1 MAQDLHNKFLVKAHP
16 LSVADPD
23 ANYTTDSLIEIEIA
37 TIQVSTDQDYA
48 PDTTGTTQVKILVM
62 DTESILAILAA
73 PTAGGT
79 GYKVG
84 DILKVSEGTSGT
96 VKVTTIDSGTGEA
109 TAVSLITGGVNYTT
123 GSGKATT
130 GGTGTGCTI
139 EITHAAEFV
148 EETALLVDIANK
160 NETHRRILPEFAGR
174 HIRCDVTKGNATAGT
189 LAIHFLGKR
198 KVR

>member
-1 MAQDLHNKFLVKAHP
+1 MAQDLHNKFLVEVHD
-16 LSVADPD
+16 LSGAD
-23 ANYTTDSLIEIEIA
+23 ANFTTDQLIDIEIA

-48 PDTTGTTQVKILVM
+48 PDTTGTTQVKILVIN
-62 DTESILAILAA
+62 TESILAILAA

-84 DILKVSEGTSGT
+84 DILKVSEGASGT
-96 VKVTTIDSGTGEA
+96 VKVTAVSSGVV
-109 TAVSLITGGVNYTT
+109 TAVELITGGVNYTT

-139 EITHAAEFV
+139 EITHAANFV
-148 EETALLVDIANK
+148 EETALLVDIDGK
-160 NETHRRILPEFAGR
+160 NQTHRRILPEFGGR
-174 HIRCDVTKGNATAGT
+174 HIRCDITKGNASAGT

>member
-1 MAQDLHNKFLVKAHP
+1 MAQDLFNKFLVKAHA
-16 LSVADPD
+16 LSGAD
-23 ANYTTDSLIEIEIA
+23 ANYTTDSLTEIEIA
-37 TIQVSTDQDYA
+37 AIQVSTDQDYA

-62 DTESILAILAA
+62 DTESILAIATA

-79 GYKVG
+79 GYVVG
-84 DILKVSEGTSGT
+84 DILKVSGGTGGT
-96 VKVTTIDSGTGEA
+96 VKVTAVTSGVVDT
-109 TAVSLITGGVNYTT
+109 VSLVAGGVNYTT
-123 GSGKATT
+123 GTGKATT

-148 EETALLVDIANK
+148 EETALLIDIANK
-160 NETHRRILPEFAGR
+160 NETHRRIIPEFGGR

-198 KVR
+198 KNR

>member
-1 MAQDLHNKFLVKAHP
+1 MAEDKHNKFLVLAHD
-16 LSVADPD
+16 LSGAD
-23 ANYTTDSLIEIEIA
+23 ANFTTDQLIDIEIA

-48 PDTTGTTQVKILVM
+48 PDTTGTTQVKILVI
-62 DTESILAILAA
+62 DTESILAIKAA

-84 DILKVSEGTSGT
+84 DILKVSEGASGT
-96 VKVTTIDSGTGEA
+96 VKVTAVTSGVVDT
-109 TAVSLITGGVNYTT
+109 VILITGGVNYTT
-123 GSGKATT
+123 GTGKATT
-130 GGTGTGCTI
+130 KGTGTGCTI

-148 EETALLVDIANK
+148 EETSLLVDIDGK
-160 NETHRRILPEFAGR
+160 NQTHRRILPEFAGR
-174 HIRCDVTKGNATAGT
+174 HIKCNIAKGNATAGT

>member
-1 MAQDLHNKFLVKAHP
+1 MAQDLFNKFLVKAHV
-16 LSVADPD
+16 LSVAAPD
-23 ANYTTDSLIEIEIA
+23 ANYTTDSLTEIEIA

-48 PDTTGTTQVKILVM
+48 PDTTGTTQVKILVIN
-62 DTESILAILAA
+62 TESILAIVAA

-84 DILKVSEGTSGT
+84 DILKVSEGASGT
-96 VKVTTIDSGTGEA
+96 VKVTAVTSGVVDT
-109 TAVSLITGGVNYTT
+109 VILITGGVNYTT
-123 GSGKATT
+123 GTGKATT

-148 EETALLVDIANK
+148 EETALLIDIANK
-160 NETHRRILPEFAGR
+160 NETHRRIIPEFGGR

-189 LAIHFLGKR
+189 LDIHFLGKR

>member
-1 MAQDLHNKFLVKAHP
+1 MAQDLHNKFLVEAHD
-16 LSVADPD
+16 LSGAD
-23 ANYTTDSLIEIEIA
+23 ANYTTDQLIEIEIA
-37 TIQVSTDQDYA
+37 AIQVSTDQDYA

-62 DTESILAILAA
+62 DTESILAIKSA

-84 DILKVSEGTSGT
+84 DILKVSEGASGK
-96 VKVTTIDSGTGEA
+96 VKVTAVTSGVVDT
-109 TAVSLITGGVNYTT
+109 VSLITGGVNYTT
-123 GSGKATT
+123 GTGKATT

-148 EETALLVDIANK
+148 EETSLLIDIDGK
-160 NETHRRILPEFAGR
+160 NQTHRRILPEFAGR
-174 HIRCDVTKGNATAGT
+174 YIRCDVTKGNATLGT

>member
-1 MAQDLHNKFLVKAHP
+1 MDSYNKFLVEAHA
-16 LSVADPD
+16 LSGAD
-23 ANYTTDSLIEIEIA
+23 ANYTTDNLIGVEIA

-73 PTAGGT
+73 PAAGGT
-79 GYKVG
+79 GYVVG
-84 DILKVSEGTSGT
+84 DFLKVSEGASGT
-96 VKVTTIDSGTGEA
+96 VKVTAIGGSGDA
-109 TAVSLITGGVNYTT
+109 TAIELITGGVNYTT

-148 EETALLVDIANK
+148 EETALLIDIANE
-160 NETHRRILPEFAGR
+160 NETHRRIIPEFAGR
-174 HIRCDVTKGNATAGT
+174 YVRCDVTKGNATAGT